1 LAELER
7 VGDIIA
13 RKAAVDPRK
22 RRLRLEL
29 LRNSWPS
36 LAGERLAEHSRPT
49 RLSRGTLIV
58 AADGASWAAEFSAMS
73 GMILKGIEKVLGRGA
88 VRKVRV
94 SARAGPERA
103 EPGAAEDVGWGE
115 VKGEHLEGEIGEALS
130 TLEDEEVREALGR
143 MVRASRSS
151 KHSKRARG

>member
-1 LAELER
+1 MAELER

-13 RKAAVDPRK
+13 RKATVDPRK

-29 LRNSWPS
+29 LRNSWTS

-49 RLSRGTLIV
+49 RLYRGTLIV

-94 SARAGPERA
+94 SARGGPERA
-103 EPGAAEDVGWGE
+103 EPGPVEDVGWGE

-130 TLEDEEVREALGR
+130 TLEDEEVRKALGR
-143 MVRASRSS
+143 MVRASRAR
-151 KHSKRARG
+151 KHSKRACD